1 MTVPT
6 VAVVTGA
13 SGGIGKALALHLAAK
28 GTRVAG
34 TCRGDAAARNA
45 LADEIRA
52 AGGEP
57 LIRQVDVRNRDD
69 ILAFGADVTR
79 TFGRIDFWVNN
90 AARLLVKPF
99 LDTTAEDWA
108 DLMQSNFMG
117 YVWGC
122 HAAAGQMRSQG
133 HGSIVNVSSVVF
145 EQPPTELTAYVSAKG
160 AVTGLTR
167 ALAVELGAYGITVN
181 AVEPGA
187 TETPLN
193 DQAWTDG
200 VRRTYN
206 ERIPLGRIGTAEE
219 VAAAIALFAEP
230 GAAYLTGETIRVD
243 GGLVLNGSVGHGHTT

>member
-1 MTVPT
+1 MTAPT

-28 GTRVAG
+28 GAIVAG
-34 TCRGDAAARNA
+34 ACRGDTTTRNA

-52 AGGEP
+52 AGGET
-57 LIRQVDVRNRDD
+57 LIQQVDVRNPDE

-99 LDTTAEDWA
+99 LDTTVEDWA

-193 DQAWTDG
+193 DQAWNDD
-200 VRRTYN
+200 VRRAYG
-206 ERIPLGRIGTAEE
+206 ERIPLGRIGSAEE

-230 GAAYLTGETIRVD
+230 GAAYLTGETVRVD
-243 GGLVLNGSVGHGHTT
+243 GGLILNGSVGHGHTT